1 MYGLYILHNVHRS
14 LLAAKK
20 TQKNRGYFEVLWSFF
35 FFFSLRL
42 KSSVLGP
49 SDFR

>member
-1 MYGLYILHNVHRS
+1 MYGLYILHNVHGS
-14 LLAAKK
+14 LLAAKE
-20 TQKNRGYFEVLWSFF
+20 TQRNRGYFEVLWS

>member
-20 TQKNRGYFEVLWSFF
+20 TQRNRGYFEVLWR
-35 FFFSLRL
+35 FFFSLSL
-42 KSSVLGP
+42 FEIEVQCLGTQ
-49 SDFR
+49 

>member
-1 MYGLYILHNVHRS
+1 MYGLYIPHNVHRS

-35 FFFSLRL
+35 FFFEIE
-42 KSSVLGP
+42 VQCLGTQ
-49 SDFR
+49 